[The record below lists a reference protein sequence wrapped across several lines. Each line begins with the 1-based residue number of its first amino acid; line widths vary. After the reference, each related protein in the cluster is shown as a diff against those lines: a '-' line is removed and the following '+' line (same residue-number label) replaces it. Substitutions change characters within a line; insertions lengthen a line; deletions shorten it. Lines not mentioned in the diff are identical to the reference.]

1 MLSKDTKKADDCKTE
16 SHPVRKIFPAAAP
29 PPPEGGREV
38 GAALLHFQRDAPR
51 LSPGTH
57 GAAAGR
63 ASESFPA
70 VFSWRAGGC
79 GSAGN
84 VFRGRAVSGR
94 KIRAPPKGDKN
105 RRKKTGASRPARINC
120 GKIFAGRS
128 SQGFAKGFSA
138 ALYDAINEAYST
150 IGKNNKYFL

>member
-1 MLSKDTKKADDCKTE
+1 MLSKDTKKTDDCKTE

-29 PPPEGGREV
+29 PPPAGGREV

-94 KIRAPPKGDKN
+94 KIRAPPKVIKPAEENRSVPSGADKLRQN
-105 RRKKTGASRPARINC
+105 FCRAILARVCEGLFGGVVRRY
-120 GKIFAGRS
+120 
-128 SQGFAKGFSA
+128 Q
-138 ALYDAINEAYST
+138 
-150 IGKNNKYFL
+150 